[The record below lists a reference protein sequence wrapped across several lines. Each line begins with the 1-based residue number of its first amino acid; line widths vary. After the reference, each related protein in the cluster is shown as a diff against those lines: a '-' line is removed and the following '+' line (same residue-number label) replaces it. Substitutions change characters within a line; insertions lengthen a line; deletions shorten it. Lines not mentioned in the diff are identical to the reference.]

1 MTLRECYDAV
11 GGNYDEAVRRLIS
24 EDNVRN
30 FLRLFLEDRSYHDL
44 EEAAKEGDLDAIFRS
59 VHVLKGVCLNLGLD
73 NLAHAASS
81 LTEAVRGGKQPSED
95 ELMEMLHQIAEDYDT
110 AVEAIRSLD

>member
-24 EDNVRN
+24 EDNVRK

-44 EEAAKEGDLDAIFRS
+44 EEAAKAGDLDAIFRS

-81 LTEAVRGGKQPSED
+81 LTESED
-95 ELMEMLHQIAEDYDT
+95 ALMEMLHQIAEDYDT
-110 AVEAIRSLD
+110 AAEAIRALD

>member
-24 EDNVRN
+24 EDNVRK

-44 EEAAKEGDLDAIFRS
+44 EEAAKAGDLDAIFRS

-81 LTEAVRGGKQPSED
+81 LTEED
-95 ELMEMLHQIAEDYDT
+95 ALMEMLHQIAEDYDT
-110 AVEAIRSLD
+110 AAEAIRALD

>member
-24 EDNVRN
+24 EDNVRK

-44 EEAAKEGDLDAIFRS
+44 EEAAKAGDLDAIFRS

-81 LTEAVRGGKQPSED
+81 LTEKALQMADFR
-95 ELMEMLHQIAEDYDT
+95 DT
-110 AVEAIRSLD
+110 RSSTVAK